1 MRRLSR
7 GTTGPE
13 VGLLRRMLNR
23 RLRPSPNLPEAKVF
37 GAPDLPLL
45 MIEHPLGGI
54 QMDEVRARAQQ
65 ALPKVLELI
74 EAAQREQAA

>member
-1 MRRLSR
+1 
-7 GTTGPE
+7 
-13 VGLLRRMLNR
+13 
-23 RLRPSPNLPEAKVF
+23 
-37 GAPDLPLL
+37 

-74 EAAQREQAA
+74 EAAQQEQGKEQGA

>member
-37 GAPDLPLL
+37 GARYNGAMARVDFGPQTDAA
-45 MIEHPLGGI
+45 
-54 QMDEVRARAQQ
+54 VRTFQRSQRLRDDGVVGPGRQRA
-65 ALPKVLELI
+65 P
-74 EAAQREQAA
+74 